1 MEQRTKILMLAIMF
15 MLVTLKF
22 QNSSLMLNTKDGDL
36 SLSLVDCSNTF
47 SLDKL
52 NENFS
57 KLGTMSSGLLY
68 FTPLIV
74 LTLSIFLHLIY
85 SYFVPSHK
93 YNLYITIYYCF
104 MIILT
109 LGMEY
114 YELTQLDSSGE
125 LKAGRGIF
133 IDVLML
139 IICVAMYFLKSKING

>member
-1 MEQRTKILMLAIMF
+1 MF

>member
-15 MLVTLKF
+15 MLITLKF
-22 QNSSLMLNTKDGDL
+22 QNSSLMLDTKDGDL
-36 SLSLVDCSNTF
+36 SMSLVDCSNTF

-57 KLGTMSSGLLY
+57 KLGSMSSGLLY
-68 FTPLIV
+68 FTPLIG
-74 LTLSIFLHLIY
+74 LMLSIFFHLIY

-114 YELTQLDSSGE
+114 YELTQLDTSGK

-133 IDVLML
+133 IDVFLL
-139 IICVAMYFLKSKING
+139 ILSVLMYFLKSKVK